1 MDAQVDDAAL
11 VRRAA
16 SEEAAVRQAATRV
29 QVRGSRGAG
38 GGTRAGGGRLAAP
51 GLCAHYTLTTLA
63 ILASPA
69 PLDRPRP
76 APSPACT
83 HHAPAHHQAWRSKQ
97 LPTRLPLA
105 PPRVPADV
113 TRQYALLRK
122 DPEGWCAANLG
133 A

>member
-1 MDAQVDDAAL
+1 M
-11 VRRAA
+11 
-16 SEEAAVRQAATRV
+16 RQAATRV
-29 QVRGSRGAG
+29 QVRGSSRGAG

-51 GLCAHYTLTTLA
+51 RLCAHYTLTTLA

-76 APSPACT
+76 ASSPACT
-83 HHAPAHHQAWRSKQ
+83 HHATTHHQAWRSKQ

-122 DPEGWCAANLG
+122 DPEGWCAANLR